1 MDRREFL
8 IRTGMAGAAVAAAGP
23 RSALAAPK
31 APDLVA
37 VKNGEPGAMFDRGIE
52 ELGGMKAFVKKGQRV
67 LVKPNIGW
75 DVPPE
80 RAGNTHPALVARIV
94 EQCLAAG
101 AKEVYVFDHSCDD
114 GPRSYKTSGI
124 EAAAKAAGAKV
135 APGFMEG
142 SYQAVDIPPA
152 KGAKDPDS
160 QQLLRAK
167 VHELLLQA
175 DVFINV
181 PILKH
186 HSSSQLT
193 IGMKNLMGVV
203 WDRGFWHGRGLTQC
217 IVDMAGYRKP
227 DLTVVDAYR
236 VMKTNGPRG
245 RSQADVVETRTQLLA
260 VDVVAADAAAAKL
273 WGAEPK
279 DIEHIARAAQAGLGR
294 IDLAALDIR
303 RITL

>member
-1 MDRREFL
+1 MDRRRFL
-8 IRTGMAGAAVAAAGP
+8 GTAAFAGAALALGKGGRALGAAG
-23 RSALAAPK
+23 R
-31 APDLVA
+31 PDLVA
-37 VKNGEPGAMFDRGIE
+37 VKNGEPAAMFDRGIQ
-52 ELGGMKAFVKKGQRV
+52 ELGGMQAFVKKGQTV

-80 RAGNTHPALVARIV
+80 RAGNTNPALVARIV
-94 EQCLAAG
+94 EQARAAG
-101 AKEVYVFDHSCDD
+101 AKEVLVFDHSCDD
-114 GPRSYKTSGI
+114 DRRCYKTSGI
-124 EAAAKAAGAKV
+124 EAAAQAAGAKV
-135 APGFMEG
+135 APAYMEG
-142 SYQAVDIPPA
+142 AYQWVDVL
-152 KGAKDPDS
+152 KGET
-160 QQLLRAK
+160 LVRAK

-279 DIEHIARAAQAGLGR
+279 EIEHIARAAQAGLGR

>member
-1 MDRREFL
+1 MDRRQFL
-8 IRTGMAGAAVAAAGP
+8 GATALAGASLALGKP
-23 RSALAAPK
+23 GRALAAPGT
-31 APDLVA
+31 PDLVA
-37 VKNGEPGAMFDRGIE
+37 VKNGEPAAMFDRGIQ
-52 ELGGMKAFVKKGQRV
+52 ELGGMKAFVKPGQKV

-94 EQCLAAG
+94 EQALAAG

-114 GPRSYKTSGI
+114 GRRCYKTSGI
-124 EAAAKAAGAKV
+124 EAAAQAAGAKV
-135 APGFMEG
+135 APGYMEG
-142 SYQAVDIPPA
+142 AYQSVDLP
-152 KGAKDPDS
+152 KGEV
-160 QQLLRAK
+160 LFRAK

-203 WDRGFWHGRGLTQC
+203 WDRGYWHSHSLMQC
-217 IVDMAGYRKP
+217 IADMAGFRKP

-245 RSQADVVETRTQLLA
+245 VGQADVVEMKTQLLA
-260 VDVVAADAAAAKL
+260 TDVVAADAAAAKL
-273 WGAEPK
+273 FGVEPK
-279 DIEHIARAAQAGLGR
+279 DIYHIAMAAQAGVGR
-294 IDLAALDIR
+294 MDLAGLDIR